1 MPTIYRDIHVNLP
14 YPISPHHP
22 GPGSFG
28 FAAGIGTLTT
38 SIFLIATSESFWSL
52 ALGCSPSETLS
63 KYGYRRFA
71 EKGI

>member
-38 SIFLIATSESFWSL
+38 SIFLIAASESF
-52 ALGCSPSETLS
+52 
-63 KYGYRRFA
+63 
-71 EKGI
+71 